1 MLSETV
7 LNALSAITEE
17 EQTLLNGSANI
28 DRSLYMDGGQD
39 IISGKKL
46 LLPTKLI
53 TVRPH
58 TRFVHF
64 PEHTHDYVEIV
75 YMCQG
80 STTHIVNGVTVELM
94 TGELL
99 LLGQNAL
106 QEILPAGENDIAV
119 NFIIRPEFFSAT
131 LSYLGDD
138 ETPLRKFIVDCLCG
152 ENETGFLH
160 FKVSDVLP
168 VQNLVGNLLWT
179 LISDTPN
186 KRGINQA
193 TMGLLFMQLLNH
205 TDRLTVNNPEQE
217 TVLKVLRYV
226 EEHYRE
232 GSLTEIAEVLHYDA
246 AWLSREIKRRTG
258 KNYTDLVQDKRLSQA
273 LWLLKNTNKKVDDI
287 AVAVGYENI
296 SYFHRLFAKRY
307 GMSPK
312 KMRDCK

>member
-1 MLSETV
+1 MLSNIV
-7 LNALSAITEE
+7 LEALSSITEE
-17 EQTLLNGSANI
+17 EQTLLAGNADI
-28 DRSLYMDGGQD
+28 DRSLYMEDSGD
-39 IISGKKL
+39 VISGKKL
-46 LLPTKLI
+46 LQPTKLI

-80 STTHIVNGVTVELM
+80 GTTHIVNGTKVELM

-106 QEILPAGENDIAV
+106 QEILPAGESDVAV

-168 VQNLVGNLLWT
+168 VQNLVENLLWT

-205 TDRLTVNNPEQE
+205 TDRLTVNSPEQE
-217 TVLKVLRYV
+217 LVLQILRYV

-232 GSLTEIAEVLHYDA
+232 GSLTEIAKELHYDT

-273 LWLLKNTNKKVDDI
+273 LWLLKNTTKKVDDI

-312 KMRDCK
+312 KVRDCK

>member
-1 MLSETV
+1 MLSRIV
-7 LNALSAITEE
+7 LEALSSITEE
-17 EQTLLNGSANI
+17 EQIILKGSADI
-28 DRSLYMDGGQD
+28 DRSLYMADAEDVVLGN
-39 IISGKKL
+39 KL
-46 LLPTKLI
+46 LQPTKLI

-80 STTHIVNGVTVELM
+80 STAHIVNGARVELM
-94 TGELL
+94 AGELL

-106 QEILPAGENDIAV
+106 QEILPAGKDDIAV
-119 NFIIRPEFFSAT
+119 NFIVRPEFFSAT

-138 ETPLRKFIVDCLCG
+138 ETPLRKFVVDCLCG

-168 VQNLVGNLLWT
+168 VQNLVENLLWT

-217 TVLKVLRYV
+217 IVLQILRYV
-226 EEHYRE
+226 EEHYRD
-232 GSLTEIAEVLHYDA
+232 GSLTEIAKELHYDP

-258 KNYTDLVQDKRLSQA
+258 KNYTDLMQDKRLSQA
-273 LWLLKNTNKKVDDI
+273 MWLLKNTGKKVDEI
-287 AVAVGYENI
+287 AAAVGYENI
-296 SYFHRLFAKRY
+296 SYFHRLFARRY

-312 KMRDCK
+312 KLRDCK

>member
-1 MLSETV
+1 MLSQTV
-7 LNALSAITEE
+7 LNALSSITEE
-17 EQTLLNGSANI
+17 EQTILAGSADI
-28 DRSLYMDGGQD
+28 DRSLYMDGGLD

-46 LLPTKLI
+46 LQPTKLI

-75 YMCQG
+75 YMCRG
-80 STTHIVNGVTVELM
+80 TTTHIVNGTTVELM

-106 QEILPAGENDIAV
+106 QEIMPAREEDIAV

-131 LSYLGDD
+131 LSYLGDE

-152 ENETGFLH
+152 ENETGYLH
-160 FKVSDVLP
+160 FKVADILP
-168 VQNLVGNLLWT
+168 VQNLVENLLWT

-205 TDRLTVNNPEQE
+205 TDRLTVNNPQQE
-217 TVLKVLRYV
+217 MILQVLRYV
-226 EEHYRE
+226 EEHYRD
-232 GSLTEIAEVLHYDA
+232 GSLTEIAGVLHYDT

-273 LWLLKNTNKKVDDI
+273 LWLLKNTDKKVDEI

-296 SYFHRLFAKRY
+296 SYFHRLFTARY
-307 GMSPK
+307 GQWK
-312 KMRDCK
+312 

>member
-1 MLSETV
+1 MLDDF
-7 LNALSAITEE
+7 LLKALSLITEE
-17 EQTLLNGSANI
+17 ERRLLDGNADI
-28 DRSLYMDGGQD
+28 DRSLYMEGGGD
-39 IISGKKL
+39 VISGKKL
-46 LLPTKLI
+46 LQPTKLI

-58 TRFVHF
+58 TRFVRF

-80 STTHIVNGVTVELM
+80 STTHIVNGKKVELLA
-94 TGELL
+94 GDLL
-99 LLGQNAL
+99 MLGQNAL
-106 QEILPAGENDIAV
+106 QEILPAGEKDIAV

-138 ETPLRKFIVDCLCG
+138 ETPLRKFIIDCLCG

-160 FKVSDVLP
+160 FRVSDVLP
-168 VQNLVGNLLWT
+168 VQNLVENLLWT

-205 TDRLTVNNPEQE
+205 TDKLTVNDPEQE
-217 TVLKVLRYV
+217 TILSVLRYV
-226 EEHYRE
+226 EEHYRD
-232 GSLTEIAEVLHYDA
+232 GSLTEIAAMLHYDP

-258 KNYTDLVQDKRLSQA
+258 KNYTDMVQDKRLSQA
-273 LWLLKNTNKKVDDI
+273 LWLLKNTAKKVDDI
-287 AVAVGYENI
+287 AAAVGYENI
-296 SYFHRLFAKRY
+296 SYFHRLFAGRY

>member
-80 STTHIVNGVTVELM
+80 STTHIVNGVTVELK

-168 VQNLVGNLLWT
+168 VQNLVENLLWT

-193 TMGLLFMQLLNH
+193 TMGLLFLQLLNH

>member
-1 MLSETV
+1 MLSNIV
-7 LNALSAITEE
+7 LEALSSITEE
-17 EQTLLNGSANI
+17 EQTLLCGSTDI
-28 DRSLYMDGGQD
+28 DRSLYMDD
-39 IISGKKL
+39 SRDVISGKKL
-46 LLPTKLI
+46 LHPTRLI

-64 PEHTHDYVEIV
+64 PEHTHDFVEIV
-75 YMCQG
+75 YMCRG
-80 STTHIVNGVTVELM
+80 ATTHIVNGTTVELM

-106 QEILPAGENDIAV
+106 QEILPAKENDIAV

-131 LSYLGDD
+131 LPYLGDE

-160 FKVSDVLP
+160 FKVSDILP
-168 VQNLVGNLLWT
+168 VQNLVENLLWT

-205 TDRLTVNNPEQE
+205 TDRLTVNNPQQE
-217 TVLKVLRYV
+217 MILQVLRYV

-232 GSLTEIAEVLHYDA
+232 GSLTEIAAELHYDT

-273 LWLLKNTNKKVDDI
+273 AWLLKNTNKKVDDI
-287 AVAVGYENI
+287 AIAVGYENI
-296 SYFHRLFAKRY
+296 SYFHRLFSKRY

-312 KMRDCK
+312 RVRDCK

>member
-7 LNALSAITEE
+7 LSALSAVTEE
-17 EQTLLNGSANI
+17 EQTLLAGSVNI
-28 DRSLYMDGGQD
+28 DRSIYMDGGQD
-39 IISGKKL
+39 IVSGKKL

-80 STTHIVNGVTVELM
+80 STTHIVNGIKVELM

-99 LLGQNAL
+99 MLGQNAL
-106 QEILPAGENDIAV
+106 QEILPAEENDIAV

-138 ETPLRKFIVDCLCG
+138 ETPLRRFIVDCLCG

-168 VQNLVGNLLWT
+168 VQNLVENLLWT

-205 TDRLTVNNPEQE
+205 TDRLTVNSPEQE
-217 TVLKVLRYV
+217 LVLQILRYV

-232 GSLTEIAEVLHYDA
+232 GSLAEIAEVLHYDA

-307 GMSPK
+307 GVSPK
-312 KMRDCK
+312 KARDCK

>member
-1 MLSETV
+1 MLSSVV
-7 LNALSAITEE
+7 LEALSSITEE
-17 EQTLLNGSANI
+17 EQILLDGSVDI
-28 DRSLYMDGGQD
+28 DRSLYMEGGRD
-39 IISGKKL
+39 VISGKKL
-46 LLPTKLI
+46 LQPTKLI

-80 STTHIVNGVTVELM
+80 ATTHIVNGTEVELM

-168 VQNLVGNLLWT
+168 VQNLVENLLWT

-205 TDRLTVNNPEQE
+205 TDRLTVNNPQQE
-217 TVLKVLRYV
+217 MILQVLRYV
-226 EEHYRE
+226 EEHYRD
-232 GSLTEIAEVLHYDA
+232 GSLTEIAELLHYDT

-287 AVAVGYENI
+287 AITVGYENI

-312 KMRDCK
+312 KIRDCN

>member
-1 MLSETV
+1 MLNRFV
-7 LNALSAITEE
+7 LEALSSITEE
-17 EQTLLNGSANI
+17 EKTLLAGSADI
-28 DRSLYMDGGQD
+28 DRSLYMEGSGDVV
-39 IISGKKL
+39 SGKKL
-46 LLPTKLI
+46 LQPTKLI
-53 TVRPH
+53 SVRPH

-80 STTHIVNGVTVELM
+80 STTHIVNGVKVELM
-94 TGELL
+94 AGELL

-106 QEILPAGENDIAV
+106 QEILPAGEEDIAV

-138 ETPLRKFIVDCLCG
+138 ETPLRKFILDCLCG

-168 VQNLVGNLLWT
+168 VQNLVENLLWT

-205 TDRLTVNNPEQE
+205 TDRLTVNSPQQE
-217 TVLKVLRYV
+217 IVLQILRYV
-226 EEHYRE
+226 EEHYRD
-232 GSLTEIAEVLHYDA
+232 GSLSEIAELLHYDT

-287 AVAVGYENI
+287 AMAVGYENI

-307 GMSPK
+307 GLSPK
-312 KMRDCK
+312 KVRDCK

>member
-1 MLSETV
+1 MLNKFV
-7 LNALSAITEE
+7 LEALSSITCEE
-17 EQTLLNGSANI
+17 RILLDGSEKI
-28 DRSLYMDGGQD
+28 DRSLYMEGGGD
-39 IISGKKL
+39 VVSGKKL
-46 LLPTKLI
+46 LQPTKLI
-53 TVRPH
+53 TARPH

-80 STTHIVNGVTVELM
+80 STTHIVNGTKVELM

-106 QEILPAGENDIAV
+106 QEILPAGEGDIAV

-152 ENETGFLH
+152 ESETGYLH
-160 FKVSDVLP
+160 FKVADVLP
-168 VQNLVGNLLWT
+168 VQNLVENLLWT

-205 TDRLTVNNPEQE
+205 TDRLTVNSPRQE
-217 TVLKVLRYV
+217 VVLQVLRYV
-226 EEHYRE
+226 EEHYRD
-232 GSLTEIAEVLHYDA
+232 GSLTEIADVLHYDA

-258 KNYTDLVQDKRLSQA
+258 QNYTDLVQDKRLSQA
-273 LWLLKNTNKKVDDI
+273 LWLLKNTGKKVDDI
-287 AVAVGYENI
+287 AIAVGYENI
-296 SYFHRLFAKRY
+296 SYFHRLFTRRY

-312 KMRDCK
+312 KVRDCK

>member
-1 MLSETV
+1 MLNSFV
-7 LNALSAITEE
+7 LKALSSITEE
-17 EQTLLNGSANI
+17 EKTLLEGSEDI
-28 DRSLYMDGGQD
+28 DRSLYMEGSGDV
-39 IISGKKL
+39 ISGRKL
-46 LLPTKLI
+46 LQPTKLI

-80 STTHIVNGVTVELM
+80 STTHMVNGTKVELM

-106 QEILPAGENDIAV
+106 QEIMPAGEEDIAV

-138 ETPLRKFIVDCLCG
+138 ETPLRRFILDCLCG

-160 FKVSDVLP
+160 FKVADVLP
-168 VQNLVGNLLWT
+168 VQNLVENLLWT

-205 TDRLTVNNPEQE
+205 TDRLTVNNQEQE
-217 TVLKVLRYV
+217 NVLKVLRYV
-226 EEHYRE
+226 EEHYRD
-232 GSLTEIAEVLHYDA
+232 GSLTEIADVLHYDP

-273 LWLLKNTNKKVDDI
+273 LWLLKNTTKKVDEI
-287 AVAVGYENI
+287 AIAVGYENI

-312 KMRDCK
+312 KIRDCK

>member
-1 MLSETV
+1 V
-7 LNALSAITEE
+7 
-17 EQTLLNGSANI
+17 
-28 DRSLYMDGGQD
+28 
-39 IISGKKL
+39 
-46 LLPTKLI
+46 
-53 TVRPH
+53 
-58 TRFVHF
+58 
-64 PEHTHDYVEIV
+64 
-75 YMCQG
+75 
-80 STTHIVNGVTVELM
+80 HIVNGVRVELSA
-94 TGELL
+94 GELL

-106 QEILPAGENDIAV
+106 QEILPAGEDDIAV

-168 VQNLVGNLLWT
+168 VQNLVENLLWT

-205 TDRLTVNNPEQE
+205 TDRLTSNSPEQE
-217 TVLKVLRYV
+217 IVLQILRYV
-226 EEHYRE
+226 EEHYRD
-232 GSLTEIAEVLHYDA
+232 GSLTEIAEELHYDP

-258 KNYTDLVQDKRLSQA
+258 KNYTDLMQDKRLSQA
-273 LWLLKNTNKKVDDI
+273 MWLLKNTNKKVDEI
-287 AVAVGYENI
+287 AAAVGYENI
-296 SYFHRLFAKRY
+296 SYFHRLFAGRY

-312 KMRDCK
+312 KLRDCK

>member
-1 MLSETV
+1 MLSPFV
-7 LNALSAITEE
+7 LEALSSITEE
-17 EQTLLNGSANI
+17 EKTLLEGSVDI
-28 DRSLYMDGGQD
+28 DRSLYMEGSGDV
-39 IISGKKL
+39 ISGRKL
-46 LLPTKLI
+46 LQPTKLI

-80 STTHIVNGVTVELM
+80 STTHMVNGTKVELM

-106 QEILPAGENDIAV
+106 QEIMPAGEEDIAV

-138 ETPLRKFIVDCLCG
+138 ETPLRRFILDCLCG

-160 FKVSDVLP
+160 FKVADVLP
-168 VQNLVGNLLWT
+168 VQNLVENLLWT

-205 TDRLTVNNPEQE
+205 TDRLTVNNQEQE
-217 TVLKVLRYV
+217 NVLKVLRYV
-226 EEHYRE
+226 EEHYRD
-232 GSLTEIAEVLHYDA
+232 GSLTEIADVLHYDP

-273 LWLLKNTNKKVDDI
+273 LWLLKNTTKKVDEI
-287 AVAVGYENI
+287 AIAVGYENI

-312 KMRDCK
+312 KIRDCK

>member
-1 MLSETV
+1 MLSPFV
-7 LNALSAITEE
+7 LDALSSITEE
-17 EQTLLNGSANI
+17 EKTLLEGSVDI
-28 DRSLYMDGGQD
+28 DRSLYMEGSGDV
-39 IISGKKL
+39 ISGRKL
-46 LLPTKLI
+46 LQPTKLI

-80 STTHIVNGVTVELM
+80 STTHMVNGAKVELM

-106 QEILPAGENDIAV
+106 QEIMPAGEEDIAV

-138 ETPLRKFIVDCLCG
+138 ETPLRRFILDCLCG

-160 FKVSDVLP
+160 FKVADVLP
-168 VQNLVGNLLWT
+168 VQNLVENLLWT

-205 TDRLTVNNPEQE
+205 TDRLTVNNQEQE
-217 TVLKVLRYV
+217 NVLKVLRYV
-226 EEHYRE
+226 EEHYRD
-232 GSLTEIAEVLHYDA
+232 GSLTEIADVLHYDP

-273 LWLLKNTNKKVDDI
+273 LWLLKNTTKKVDEI
-287 AVAVGYENI
+287 AIAVGYENI
-296 SYFHRLFAKRY
+296 SYFHRLFSRRY

-312 KMRDCK
+312 KVRDCK

>member
-1 MLSETV
+1 MLNDFV
-7 LNALSAITEE
+7 LKALSSITEE
-17 EQTLLNGSANI
+17 ERTLLEGSEKI
-28 DRSLYMDGGQD
+28 DRSLYMEGSGDV
-39 IISGKKL
+39 ISGRKL
-46 LLPTKLI
+46 LQPTKLI

-75 YMCQG
+75 YMCRG
-80 STTHIVNGVTVELM
+80 TTTHIVNGTAVELM

-106 QEILPAGENDIAV
+106 QEIMPAGEEDIAV

-131 LSYLGDD
+131 LSYLGDE

-152 ENETGFLH
+152 ENETGYLH
-160 FKVSDVLP
+160 FKVADILP
-168 VQNLVGNLLWT
+168 VQNLVENLLWT

-205 TDRLTVNNPEQE
+205 TDRLTVNDPQQE
-217 TVLKVLRYV
+217 MILQVLRYV
-226 EEHYRE
+226 EEHYRD
-232 GSLTEIAEVLHYDA
+232 GSLTEIAGVLHYDT

-273 LWLLKNTNKKVDDI
+273 LWLLKNTDKKVDEI

-296 SYFHRLFAKRY
+296 SYFHRLFAERY
-307 GMSPK
+307 GQSPK
-312 KMRDCK
+312 KLRDCK

>member
-1 MLSETV
+1 MLSPFV
-7 LNALSAITEE
+7 LEALSSITEE
-17 EQTLLNGSANI
+17 EKTLLEGSVDI
-28 DRSLYMDGGQD
+28 DRSLYMEGSGDV
-39 IISGKKL
+39 ISGRKL
-46 LLPTKLI
+46 LQPTKLI

-80 STTHIVNGVTVELM
+80 STTHMVNGTKVELM

-106 QEILPAGENDIAV
+106 QEIMPAGEDDIAV

-138 ETPLRKFIVDCLCG
+138 ETPLRRFILDCLCG

-160 FKVSDVLP
+160 FKVADVLP
-168 VQNLVGNLLWT
+168 VQNLVENLLWT

-205 TDRLTVNNPEQE
+205 TDRLTVNNQEQE
-217 TVLKVLRYV
+217 NVLKVLRYV
-226 EEHYRE
+226 EEHYRD
-232 GSLTEIAEVLHYDA
+232 GSLTEIADVLHYDP

-273 LWLLKNTNKKVDDI
+273 LWLLKNTTKKVDEI
-287 AVAVGYENI
+287 AIAVGYENI
-296 SYFHRLFAKRY
+296 SYFHRLFTKRY

-312 KMRDCK
+312 KIRGCK

>member
-1 MLSETV
+1 MLNEFV
-7 LNALSAITEE
+7 LKALSSITEE
-17 EQTLLNGSANI
+17 EQRLLDGSVDI
-28 DRSLYMDGGQD
+28 DRSLYMDD
-39 IISGKKL
+39 SGDVVSGRKL
-46 LLPTKLI
+46 LQPAKLI

-75 YMCQG
+75 YMCRG
-80 STTHIVNGVTVELM
+80 TTTHIVNGTTVELKA
-94 TGELL
+94 GELL

-106 QEILPAGENDIAV
+106 QEILPAGADDIAV
-119 NFIIRPEFFSAT
+119 NFIVRPEFFSAT

-152 ENETGFLH
+152 EHETGFLH
-160 FKVSDVLP
+160 FKVADVLP
-168 VQNLVGNLLWT
+168 VQNLVENLLWT

-205 TDRLTVNNPEQE
+205 TDKLTVNNTEQE
-217 TVLKVLRYV
+217 TVLSVLRYV

-232 GSLTEIAEVLHYDA
+232 GSLTEIAELLHYDV
-246 AWLSREIKRRTG
+246 AWLSREVKRRTG

-273 LWLLKNTNKKVDDI
+273 LWLLKNTDKKVDEI

-296 SYFHRLFAKRY
+296 SYFHRLFAGRY
-307 GMSPK
+307 GMTPK
-312 KMRDCK
+312 KLRGCK

>member
-17 EQTLLNGSANI
+17 EQTLLNGNANI

-168 VQNLVGNLLWT
+168 VQNLVENLLWT

-273 LWLLKNTNKKVDDI
+273 MWLLKNTNKKVDDI